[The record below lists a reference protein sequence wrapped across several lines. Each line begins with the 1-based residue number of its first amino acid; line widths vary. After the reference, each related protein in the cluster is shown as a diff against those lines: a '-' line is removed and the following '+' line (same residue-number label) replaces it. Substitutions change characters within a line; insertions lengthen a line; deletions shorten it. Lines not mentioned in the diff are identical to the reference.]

1 MKKKDK
7 PKKRIREK
15 FCDPGMCDECVY
27 IGEGD
32 FLCEKYNEIV
42 LSDWEPTDDFMMCIK
57 EKRNGKS

>member
-15 FCDPGMCDECVY
+15 ICDPGMCDECVY

-42 LSDWEPTDDFMMCIK
+42 LSDWEPTEDFTMCIK
-57 EKRNGKS
+57 EDEKQ